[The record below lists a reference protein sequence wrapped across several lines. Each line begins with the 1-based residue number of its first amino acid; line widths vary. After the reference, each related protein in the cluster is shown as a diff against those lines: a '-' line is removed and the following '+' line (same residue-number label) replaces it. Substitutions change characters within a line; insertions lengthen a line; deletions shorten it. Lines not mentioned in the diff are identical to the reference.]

1 VKRSILLS
9 LLVIG
14 AAVAVIGGATVA
26 QFSDPEEAINNTF
39 QAGTLDLQLWDSGS
53 SWANGADGEIE
64 VANMAPGV
72 ESDAY
77 TVRAKNFGTIPGK
90 VSWEITDWTNNDGS
104 KPIDSDITGHVSP
117 VEFAEKLYV
126 SYVYFDRDTDN
137 NLAEPGGGDGS
148 AYTFNPTDE
157 CSGITSPVDVT
168 TWAGLTA
175 DERKCIV
182 NHSTWPGAPL
192 GINDEWVLPDWMR
205 WADKNQG
212 NNDGNLSVWE
222 LWNAQPWGIDDLGG
236 ATAELDPGEVYRH
249 VLKFTL
255 APDVGNKY
263 QAEGINVT
271 FRVKLEQ

>member
-1 VKRSILLS
+1 MS

-14 AAVAVIGGATVA
+14 AVAAVIGGATVA
-26 QFSDPEEAINNTF
+26 QFSDPEDAVNNTF
-39 QAGTLDLQLWDSGS
+39 QAGTLDLQLYDSDSG
-53 SWANGADGEIE
+53 WGNGADGEIA
-64 VANMAPGV
+64 VTNMAPGV
-72 ESDAY
+72 ESGPY
-77 TVRAKNFGTIPGK
+77 TVKAKNFGTIPGK
-90 VSWEITDWTNNDGS
+90 VSWEITSWTDNDGT
-104 KPIDSDITGHVSP
+104 KPGDPDITGSVTP
-117 VEFAEKLYV
+117 AEFAQKLYV

-148 AYTFNPTDE
+148 DYTFTPTGV
-157 CSGITSPVDVT
+157 CAGITSPVDVT

-175 DERKCIV
+175 AERKCIV
-182 NHSTWPGAPL
+182 DNSTWPGAPL

-205 WADKNQG
+205 WGDKVKG
-212 NNDGNLSVWE
+212 NDDGNLSLWE
-222 LWNAQPWGIDDLGG
+222 IWNAQPWGIDDLGG
-236 ATAELDPGEVYRH
+236 ATAELDPNEVYRH